1 MAFMDMRE
9 IDITVELAQMEL
21 SSEEKTRLGKD
32 LQEILEYFAQMSQID
47 VEGVEPTTHSLQK
60 FLRTRPDEVLTSVLA
75 DELLDK
81 APEVES
87 RLVVIPNVL

>member
-21 SSEEKTRLGKD
+21 SAEEKTRLGKD